1 MPFTAFE
8 RLDIVVCGVA
18 TPRSAIAQ
26 GAVVGGTMAAARQ
39 ALDSEFDRLLA
50 QMAHSGGATGR
61 VVLAELGPL
70 SWQSAGAGAGA
81 ATNSVSVSPSASATA
96 SPSPSPS
103 PRARARQRRARAAPR
118 SADVSV
124 SPAGAKADA
133 VADAPA
139 GRKRTPGGP
148 APGGNLTA
156 ASEGQQRRVRGRRV
170 ADLRALPVSSG
181 SDNFITADV
190 AAAHKR
196 GAASVQSLHAHDA
209 QESTA
214 MPSRST
220 TPSTPREGS
229 GSDDADWGDDVKN
242 KCSK

>member
-1 MPFTAFE
+1 
-8 RLDIVVCGVA
+8 
-18 TPRSAIAQ
+18 
-26 GAVVGGTMAAARQ
+26 MAAARQ

-70 SWQSAGAGAGA
+70 SWQRAGAGAGA
-81 ATNSVSVSPSASATA
+81 ATNSVSVSPSASASA
-96 SPSPSPS
+96 SPSASPS

-124 SPAGAKADA
+124 SPAGA
-133 VADAPA
+133 PA
-139 GRKRTPGGP
+139 GRKRKPGGP
-148 APGGNLTA
+148 APGGNRAA

-170 ADLRALPVSSG
+170 ADSRAPPVSSG
-181 SDNFITADV
+181 SDEFVTADV

-196 GAASVQSLHAHDA
+196 DAASVQSLHAHDA

-229 GSDDADWGDDVKN
+229 GSDDADWGDDVMN
-242 KCSK
+242 KCSKK

>member
-1 MPFTAFE
+1 
-8 RLDIVVCGVA
+8 
-18 TPRSAIAQ
+18 
-26 GAVVGGTMAAARQ
+26 
-39 ALDSEFDRLLA
+39 
-50 QMAHSGGATGR
+50 
-61 VVLAELGPL
+61 
-70 SWQSAGAGAGA
+70 
-81 ATNSVSVSPSASATA
+81 
-96 SPSPSPS
+96 
-103 PRARARQRRARAAPR
+103 
-118 SADVSV
+118 
-124 SPAGAKADA
+124 
-133 VADAPA
+133 
-139 GRKRTPGGP
+139 
-148 APGGNLTA
+148 
-156 ASEGQQRRVRGRRV
+156 
-170 ADLRALPVSSG
+170 LRALPVSSG